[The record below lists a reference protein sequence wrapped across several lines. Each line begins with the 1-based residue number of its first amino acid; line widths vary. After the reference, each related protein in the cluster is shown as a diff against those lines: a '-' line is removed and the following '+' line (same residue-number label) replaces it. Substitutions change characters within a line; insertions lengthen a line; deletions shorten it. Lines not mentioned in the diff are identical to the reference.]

1 MNFLS
6 GKPIKFVGVGEK
18 MDALE
23 TFHPNRMAERI
34 LGKGDVVT
42 LVERAQKFV
51 DEKEAKKLEEKIKK
65 NKFDLEDFL
74 GQIQQIKKMGN
85 VKDLLSMVPGMSKA
99 LKGVDVDDDAFVQV
113 EAIIRSMTPKE
124 RTNPKILDSSRKKR
138 VARGAGTQI
147 EDVNK
152 LIKQFDE
159 MKKVMNVMSNGGRGR
174 MQMPGLGKR

>member
-1 MNFLS
+1 
-6 GKPIKFVGVGEK
+6 
-18 MDALE
+18 
-23 TFHPNRMAERI
+23 MAERI
-34 LGKGDVVT
+34 LGMGDVVT

-99 LKGVDVDDDAFVQV
+99 LKGIDIDDDAFVQV

-124 RTNPKILDSSRKKR
+124 RSNPKVLDSSRKKR
-138 VARGAGTQI
+138 VAKGSGTQL

-152 LIKQFDE
+152 LLKQFDD
-159 MKKVMNVMSNGGRGR
+159 MKKVMNMMSKGGRGR
-174 MQMPGLGKR
+174 MPLPGMRR

>member
-1 MNFLS
+1 M
-6 GKPIKFVGVGEK
+6 
-18 MDALE
+18 
-23 TFHPNRMAERI
+23 
-34 LGKGDVVT
+34 GDVLT

-51 DEKEAKKLEEKIKK
+51 DEKEAKKLEDKIKK

-85 VKDLLSMVPGMSKA
+85 VKDLISMVPGMGKA
-99 LKGVDVDDDAFVQV
+99 LKGVDIEDDAFMQV
-113 EAIIRSMTPKE
+113 EAIIRSMTPAE

-138 VARGAGTQI
+138 VARGSGTQI

-159 MKKVMNVMSNGGRGR
+159 MKKVMNVMSKGGRGR
-174 MQMPGLGKR
+174 MSMPGMGRR